1 MSQHTQ
7 VDLVVPIAMPGTH
20 QSFLKYFTKK
30 SLDHNL
36 KILDVGAGHGA
47 FTKRLHEMGYDVAAC
62 DLFPEIFHYNQIE
75 CQMVDITSTFPYPDN
90 TFDIAIAIEVS
101 EHIQD
106 HDMFFSELSRI
117 IKPGGQLFLSTP
129 NILSL
134 KSRIR
139 FLFRGF
145 FYSFKPLEMNNYD
158 GLQHVC
164 SMTID
169 QYNYAAIKNG
179 FGAAAFDIDR
189 MQNSS
194 RWLLIPIYP
203 FIWLDQLIKKTS
215 DVHNKIKLLIGRILF
230 LNFENQEK

>member
-1 MSQHTQ
+1 MQQSIANRA
-7 VDLVVPIAMPGTH
+7 VVPIAMPGTH
-20 QSFLKYFTKK
+20 QSFLKYFSKK
-30 SLDHNL
+30 SFDHSL

-47 FTKRLHEMGYDVAAC
+47 FSKELFEQGYDVSAC
-62 DLFPEIFHYNQIE
+62 DLFPEIFHYDQID
-75 CQMVDITSTFPYPDN
+75 CKKVDITSKFPYADN

-101 EHIQD
+101 EHVQD
-106 HDMFFSELSRI
+106 HDVFFSELSRI
-117 IKPGGQLFLSTP
+117 LKPGGQLFLSTP

-145 FYSFKPLEMNNYD
+145 FYSFKPLEMKNYD

-179 FGAAAFDIDR
+179 FSAATFDIDR
-189 MQNSS
+189 KQNSS

-230 LNFENQEK
+230 LNFINQNK